1 MKIYCA
7 LIHYPVYNKHK
18 EVIATSITTSNIHDI
33 ARTAKTYGLKAFF
46 FVTPIQRQQLLI
58 ETIIRHWKSGYG
70 ATYNPT
76 RGIALD
82 SIRICRSIAE
92 CIQQIEDEEG
102 KRPHIVVTCAR
113 SDRQIIP
120 FGRLREVMTTD
131 TTHWLILFGTGWGLT
146 CEILEMADRTLEPIR
161 GPGDYNHLSVRAAVA
176 ITLDRL
182 LGGCSGGASFE
193 RE

>member
-1 MKIYCA
+1 LKVYCA

-33 ARTAKTYGLKAFF
+33 ARTARTYGLKAFF

-58 ETIIRHWKSGYG
+58 ETIIRHWRSGYG
-70 ATYNPT
+70 STYNPT

-82 SIRICRSIAE
+82 SIQICPSIAE

-102 KRPHIVVTCAR
+102 IRPHIVVTCAK
-113 SDRQIIP
+113 SDREIIR
-120 FGRLREVMTTD
+120 FGRLREAMIPSTSP
-131 TTHWLILFGTGWGLT
+131 WLILFGTGWGLT
-146 CEILEMADRTLEPIR
+146 GEILQMADRVLEPIR

-182 LGGCSGGASFE
+182 LGEC
-193 RE
+193 REAPFDTA